1 MASVPTVLADHRIKG
16 GVVVASR
23 EDLWLASMVLADHR
37 IKGGVVVA
45 SIKQGCSHRQVSG
58 YMAFITKVATV
69 FSFLVQEG
77 CGRFAD
83 RRFADKLFDPE
94 TFRRHMSDVSP
105 THFGRFA
112 DNPSDV
118 SPTNS

>member
-1 MASVPTVLADHRIKG
+1 MFLGSLIALTSVVTQCMPVVFTANLHVALQQLDVEELGWGADVSPTR
-16 GVVVASR
+16 
-23 EDLWLASMVLADHR
+23 
-37 IKGGVVVA
+37 
-45 SIKQGCSHRQVSG
+45 
-58 YMAFITKVATV
+58 
-69 FSFLVQEG
+69 
-77 CGRFAD
+77 RFAD

-94 TFRRHMSDVSP
+94 TFRLHGSDVSP